1 MEDGL
6 PRVTYRTM
14 LQSVV
19 GNVIEIDVNVN
30 DIEMQLWS
38 PSWRLTFDYWS

>member
-19 GNVIEIDVNVN
+19 GIEIDVNVN

-38 PSWRLTFDYWS
+38 PRWRLTFDYWS